1 MLKYLFIKNVKTDD
15 DFRKYQLLSLS
26 VIIVAAVI
34 FVIYGACNTTSP
46 WLTSRIFN
54 ILWLVLGVAGFVL
67 FYVRAVLKQLNNP
80 KLLRAKRIEATDER
94 RAQLVK
100 KTLEEI
106 GIGMFV
112 LVVGVLVFSPK
123 SEITVTIPKL
133 YIAGVLMLV
142 VLYFFCRTR
151 K

>member
-46 WLTSRIFN
+46 WLTARIFN
-54 ILWLVLGVAGFVL
+54 ILWLVLGVAGFVTV
-67 FYVRAVLKQLNNP
+67 YVRAVLKQLNNP

>member
-46 WLTSRIFN
+46 WLKARIFN

-67 FYVRAVLKQLNNP
+67 FYVRTVLKQLNNP

>member
-46 WLTSRIFN
+46 WLTARIFN
-54 ILWLVLGVAGFVL
+54 ILWLVLGVAGFVTV
-67 FYVRAVLKQLNNP
+67 YVRAVLKQLNNP

-112 LVVGVLVFSPK
+112 LVVGVLVFSSK

>member
-46 WLTSRIFN
+46 WLTARIFN

-80 KLLRAKRIEATDER
+80 KLLRAKHIEATDER

>member
-46 WLTSRIFN
+46 WLTARIFN

-67 FYVRAVLKQLNNP
+67 FYVRTVLKQLNNP

>member
-46 WLTSRIFN
+46 WLTARIFN

-133 YIAGVLMLV
+133 YIAAVLMLV

>member
-46 WLTSRIFN
+46 WLTARIFN
-54 ILWLVLGVAGFVL
+54 ILWLVLGVAGFVTV
-67 FYVRAVLKQLNNP
+67 YVRAVLKQLNNP

-133 YIAGVLMLV
+133 YIEGVLMLV

>member
-15 DFRKYQLLSLS
+15 DFSKYQLISLS

-46 WLTSRIFN
+46 WLTARIFN